1 MAPIHFPS
9 DPLGI
14 LVYLVGLF
22 ILWIV
27 ASVPVYFS
35 GKMIRGE
42 RATFGDAMRA
52 TLLGVI
58 AYYIV
63 FFVVALP
70 LGAVIGPSA
79 SAIGLVLG
87 FLAWLAV
94 FWGSLITSWL
104 GALGIV
110 ILAWLFLFVIV
121 FILVTVFGNVKF
133 PDFFPF

>member
-70 LGAVIGPSA
+70 LGAVFGPSA

-94 FWGSLITSWL
+94 FKGSFRTSWL
-104 GALGIV
+104 GAVGIV
-110 ILAWLFLFVIV
+110 VLAWVILLIIDFV
-121 FILVTVFGNVKF
+121 LVAIFGNVKF

>member
-94 FWGSLITSWL
+94 FKGSFRTSWL
-104 GALGIV
+104 GAVGIV
-110 ILAWLFLFVIV
+110 VLAWVILLIIDFV
-121 FILVTVFGNVKF
+121 LVAIFGNVKF